1 MKKMLIISAYGASSM
16 MFGQVGI
23 NTETPHPSSDLELG
37 SNNKALYLNRVEN
50 PETNISS
57 PQNGMIL
64 YDTTKKCVRAYQ
76 NNAWS
81 NCFGV
86 PVENV
91 GTVVS
96 LECNSATHSG
106 IIYNGTAYTSGIET
120 SVPYS
125 GGNGGSYSAM
135 SINSTGVTGLVATL
149 QAGNLNN
156 GSGNLIF
163 QITGT
168 PSGTGSALF
177 TVNIA
182 GKTCNFTRNVE
193 PQTPTVGTVTSLN
206 CNAQLNPTTLFV
218 DQNYSGVLKIQYT
231 GGNGGSYNADTF
243 TLKGLTFTRN
253 AGNFVIGNGEIVY
266 NVSGIP
272 DSTGSIIINE
282 IIIGGQ
288 SCTSLNVGII
298 TGLTLYCDTGS
309 YQPVLNPDNLIAGQT
324 YTGTYT
330 VKYFTNS
337 GGFYDGTAYP
347 AESFTVNGLTFSR
360 SAGTF
365 TGGSVTDI
373 IYNVAG
379 TPTTSGNTNITVNLA
394 DKTCT
399 KSVNVAAIS
408 ANCINNDYIIHNGQK
423 SVRICGQIWMQHN
436 LGANTNLDP
445 NANPQSQALIGNY
458 YQYGRNAVIATGY
471 TSPGPITG
479 FNTSW
484 PVPANPTQRW
494 NTGTETSPVKNTTYD
509 PCPSGFRLPTLTEF
523 QKLAAN
529 TTLEVYGNNWS
540 SNDNNY
546 DNAIIFKSGNV
557 QVTFPAG
564 GFRTVNGPG
573 NLQGRGQG
581 GTYYTSTIGNV
592 NPYNTRPAFLGQSGL
607 GGGMQAG
614 NRAFNVK
621 CIAQ

>member
-1 MKKMLIISAYGASSM
+1 MLIVLAYGVSLM

-23 NTETPHPSSDLELG
+23 KTETPHASSDLELG

-50 PETNISS
+50 PENNISS

-76 NNAWS
+76 ADAWS
-81 NCFGV
+81 NCLGL
-86 PVENV
+86 PVENE
-91 GTVVS
+91 GTVLS
-96 LECNSATHSG
+96 LECSSATHSG
-106 IIYNGTAYTSGIET
+106 TIYNGTVYSSGIET

-135 SINSTGVTGLVATL
+135 AINSTGVTGLVAGL
-149 QAGNLNN
+149 QAGTFNN
-156 GSGNLIF
+156 GSGNLVL

-168 PSGTGSALF
+168 PSGAGNALF
-177 TVNIA
+177 TLNI
-182 GKTCNFTRNVE
+182 GGRSCSFTRIVE
-193 PQTPTVGTVTSLN
+193 PSSSTIGTVTSLD
-206 CNAQLNPTTLFV
+206 CNAKLNPANLFV
-218 DQNYSGVLKIQYT
+218 GENYSGVLRIPYT
-231 GGNGGSYNADTF
+231 GGNGGSYDADTF
-243 TLKGLTFTRN
+243 TVKGLTFTRS
-253 AGNFVIGNGEIVY
+253 AGNFSVGNGEIIY

-272 DSTGSIIINE
+272 DSTGSIIITE
-282 IIIGGQ
+282 LIIGGQ
-288 SCTSLNVGII
+288 SCTSLNVGMI
-298 TGLTLYCDTGS
+298 TGLTLYCGTGA

-330 VKYFTNS
+330 IKYFTNS

-347 AESFTVNGLTFSR
+347 GESFTANGLTFSR

-365 TGGSVTDI
+365 TGGLVTDI
-373 IYNVAG
+373 VYSVTG
-379 TPTTSGNTNITVNLA
+379 TPTTSGNMDITVNLA
-394 DKTCT
+394 DKNCT
-399 KSVNVAAIS
+399 KPVTVTATPTA
-408 ANCINNDYIIHNGQK
+408 CINNDYIIHNGQK

-458 YQYGRNAVIATGY
+458 YQYGRNAVVATGY

-479 FNTSW
+479 FDTTW

-523 QKLAAN
+523 QELAAN
-529 TTLEVYGNNWS
+529 TTLEAYGNDWS
-540 SNDNNY
+540 ANDNNY
-546 DNAIIFKSGNV
+546 NNATIFKSGSV

-581 GTYYTSTIGNV
+581 GAYYTSTIGNV
-592 NPYNTRPAFLGQSGL
+592 KPYNTKPASFGQSGL

>member
-1 MKKMLIISAYGASSM
+1 MKKMLIIFAYVASAM

-37 SNNKALYLNRVEN
+37 SNNKALYLNRVASPEN
-50 PETNISS
+50 EISS

-64 YDTTKKCVRAYQ
+64 YDSTKKCVRAYQ
-76 NNAWS
+76 ANAWS
-81 NCFGV
+81 NCLGV
-86 PVENV
+86 PIGNE
-91 GTVVS
+91 GTVLS
-96 LECNSATHSG
+96 LECNAATHSG
-106 IIYNGTAYTSGIET
+106 TIYYGTAYTSGIET

-125 GGNGGSYSAM
+125 GGNGGSYSAVA
-135 SINSTGVTGLVATL
+135 INSTGVTGLVATL

-156 GSGNLIF
+156 GSGNLVF
-163 QITGT
+163 HITGN
-168 PSGTGSALF
+168 PSGTGNALF
-177 TVNIA
+177 TVNIG
-182 GKTCNFTRNVE
+182 GKTCSFTRSVG
-193 PQTPTVGTVTSLN
+193 PAIPTVGTVTTLN
-206 CNAQLNPTTLFV
+206 CNAQLNPTTLFIG
-218 DQNYSGVLKIQYT
+218 QNYSGVLKIQYT
-231 GGNGGSYNADTF
+231 GGNGGSYNSDTF
-243 TLKGLTFTRN
+243 SLKGLTFTRN
-253 AGNFVIGNGEIVY
+253 AGNFVIGNGEIIY
-266 NVSGIP
+266 NVSGVP

-288 SCTSLNVGII
+288 SCTSLNIGII
-298 TGLTLYCDTGS
+298 TGLTLYCGTGS
-309 YQPVLNPDNLIAGQT
+309 YQPVLNPDNLIAGQP

-330 VKYFTNS
+330 IKYFTNS
-337 GGFYDGTAYP
+337 GGFYDGTTYP
-347 AESFTVNGLTFSR
+347 AESFTVNGLTFS
-360 SAGTF
+360 SLAGTF

-373 IYNVAG
+373 VYNVTG
-379 TPTTSGNTNITVNLA
+379 TPTTSGNMNITVNLA
-394 DKTCT
+394 DKNCT
-399 KSVNVAAIS
+399 KSVNVSAIS
-408 ANCINNDYIIHNGQK
+408 AGCINNDYIIHNGQK

-471 TSPGPITG
+471 TSSGPITG
-479 FNTSW
+479 FDNNW
-484 PVPANPTQRW
+484 PVPANPAQRW
-494 NTGTETSPVKNTTYD
+494 NTGSETSPVKNTTYD

-523 QKLAAN
+523 QTLAAN
-529 TTLEVYGNNWS
+529 TNLEVYGNNWNE
-540 SNDNNY
+540 NDNNY
-546 DNAIIFKSGNV
+546 NNAIIFKSGNV
-557 QVTFPAG
+557 QITFPAG

-592 NPYNTRPAFLGQSGL
+592 NPYNTKPAFLGQSGL